1 MKFCLGNKQNSDIDL
16 KKHLKLKIISK
27 FSGVFC
33 LWFGKKSLTLHR
45 FLDNKRQIINF

>member
-1 MKFCLGNKQNSDIDL
+1 M
-16 KKHLKLKIISK
+16 KKHLKLKINSE

-33 LWFGKKSLTLHR
+33 LYFVKKLLTLHR